1 MAKIII
7 NKEGFSKIL
16 SALSN
21 GFPAKKI
28 LGTDFLFKLEINDN
42 NCVVSVINA
51 KVQMK
56 SSITCQSDESGVIIC
71 VDHHIMMEMVRNFP
85 DGDITITTEV
95 NSDKAVKAINM
106 KPEGQRKKYRI
117 SCSLASD
124 FPHMIEIDD
133 TAIFAEFDVQAKYFS
148 DLMKTMAS
156 NVDSNNTVPCFANIV
171 GYSLGGK
178 LTFISG
184 NNHLL
189 SIHQTEVDINS
200 QFIMPREISKYVAHM
215 DGIDKCTLILSG
227 NRMFITY
234 SGFEM
239 SLSLIDGTISNY
251 KALIDTEPLKN
262 KLLYPKKDLV
272 DALSRL
278 SIFTDETERIIMS
291 VEGIDCDM
299 NAVNEDFGNEGSEV
313 MCIANEE
320 DVKVKFGLKHSVMRK
335 VCSNIPTDNV
345 EIRISDRLAFFRADA
360 RKDILWMTGLS
371 VI

>member
-28 LGTDFLFKLEINDN
+28 LGTDFLFRFEIEKDK
-42 NCVVSVINA
+42 CVVSVINS

-56 SSITCQSDESGVIIC
+56 ASIGCQSDEAGVVIC
-71 VDHHIMMEMVRNFP
+71 IDHHIMMEMVRNFP

-95 NSDKAVKAINM
+95 NSDKMVKAINM

-117 SCSLASD
+117 SCAMASD
-124 FPHMIEIDD
+124 FPNMIDVEDL
-133 TAIFAEFDVQAKYFS
+133 TIFSEFDIQAKYFS

-189 SIHQTEVDINS
+189 SIHQTEIDLSS
-200 QFIMPREISKYVAHM
+200 QFILPREIAKYVAHM
-215 DGIDKCTLILSG
+215 DGIDKCTLILAG

-251 KALIDTEPLKN
+251 KALIDTEPMKN
-262 KLLYPKKDLV
+262 KLAYPKKDLV

-291 VEGIDCDM
+291 IEGIDCDM
-299 NAVNEDFGNEGSEV
+299 SAVNEDFGNEGSEV
-313 MCIANEE
+313 MAIANEE
-320 DVKVKFGLKHSVMRK
+320 GVSIKFGLKHSVMRK

-345 EIRISDRLAFFRADA
+345 EIRISDRLAFFRAES

>member
-1 MAKIII
+1 MAKIIL

-28 LGTDFLFKLEINDN
+28 LGTDFLFKLEIDKDK
-42 NCVVSVINA
+42 CVVSVINA

-56 SSITCQSDESGVIIC
+56 ASIACESDESDVVICI
-71 VDHHIMMEMVRNFP
+71 DHHIMMEMVRNFP
-85 DGDITITTEV
+85 DGDIIITTEK
-95 NSDKAVKAINM
+95 NSDNMVKAINM

-117 SCSLASD
+117 SCSMASD
-124 FPHMIEIDD
+124 FPKLVKIEDQE
-133 TAIFAEFDVQAKYFS
+133 IFAEFDIQAKQFA
-148 DLMKTMAS
+148 DLMKVMAS
-156 NVDSNNTVPCFANIV
+156 NVDSNNTVACFANIV
-171 GYSLGGK
+171 GYSLDGK

-184 NNHLL
+184 NNKLL
-189 SIHQTEVDINS
+189 SIHQTDIDLTS
-200 QFIMPREISKYVAHM
+200 QFILPREISKYTAHI
-215 DGIDKCTLILSG
+215 DGIDKCTLMLAG
-227 NRMFITY
+227 NRMFIIH

-262 KLLYPKKDLV
+262 KLSYPKKDLV

-278 SIFTDETERIIMS
+278 SIFTDETERIVMS

-313 MCIANEE
+313 MSIVNEE
-320 DVKVKFGLKHSVMRK
+320 GVSIKFGLKHSVIRK
-335 VCSNIPTDNV
+335 VCANIPTDNV
-345 EIRISDRLAFFRADA
+345 EIKISDRLAFFRAEN

-371 VI
+371 II